1 MGATWHER
9 LESCR
14 NAVEALEYAE
24 DEVGRQYRLEDR
36 IGLMQA
42 ERDWNER
49 RVEAVRRI
57 RDTFA
62 ALELAHELTIEQMEV
77 HLPELKKLR
86 ESLSKPPVPPIQLV
100 RVPRPLD
107 WEIIIAIIAVGT
119 VAVFLFRGMFP

>member
-24 DEVGRQYRLEDR
+24 NEVGRQYRLEDR

-42 ERDWNER
+42 ERDWNEC
-49 RVEAVRRI
+49 RVEAVKRI

-62 ALELAHELTIEQMEV
+62 ALELAHELTLSQMEAR
-77 HLPELKKLR
+77 LPELKKLR
-86 ESLSKPPVPPIQLV
+86 EELSKPQIQPAQV
-100 RVPRPLD
+100 FHVPRPLH
-107 WEIIIAIIAVGT
+107 WELIIALVLIGT
-119 VAVFLFRGMFP
+119 VALVLFRGMYP